1 MNSQRQKLVNK
12 VINTLKMGGRSEK
25 TIKNYVSAINRFL
38 EAFKYKQISIITEED
53 IINYMKYK
61 YLNKSNIFIL

>member
-61 YLNKSNIFIL
+61 YLNKNCSVL